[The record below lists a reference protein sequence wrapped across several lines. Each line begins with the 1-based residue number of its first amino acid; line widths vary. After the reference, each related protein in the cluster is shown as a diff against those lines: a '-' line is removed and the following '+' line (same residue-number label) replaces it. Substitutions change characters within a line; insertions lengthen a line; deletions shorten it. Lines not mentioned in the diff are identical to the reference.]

1 MHRVD
6 TRVSAVIVAAMALGG
21 GFARAQQTPAAP
33 NATAAAA
40 IPAAVQVHIDH
51 VMTAWKDTP
60 GGIGLLPA
68 AIDDA
73 KIAEE
78 HAHNTDLEG
87 RVNDFI
93 LYSGYVLNAL
103 NPGAETQALL
113 KTAYARLVVTD
124 PKLKDAIP
132 GSGYGVK
139 KAVAGALQHV
149 QLAAKAEGASEN
161 VKTHAMHVATSLENV
176 VKWTDQSIALAQ
188 KILMVKTAPE
198 GQPLVTELE
207 NLAVRI
213 TGGVDANSDGR
224 IGWEA
229 GEGGLE
235 QAEMHMQLMM
245 KGAPASSSTSSKGS
259 EVVVAE
265 KPSPQQISPDRIV
278 AEWMLRMG
286 GAVVLEGQ
294 RAQITDLADLPAAD
308 FTIHTLNFTGI
319 TMYAASMQDELRRL
333 PPLPH
338 LKELYVNGRLWYDQ
352 PAPRVAATMSLFSES
367 PELEKLILSKPV
379 QTYIPL
385 NDSVVD
391 GLASLKNL
399 KQLRVSQ
406 TRLPGLSLSKFPLTH
421 LDMNYVVMF
430 NDDGMAGLKGMT
442 TLSKLYL
449 RGTSVTD
456 DGLKNLANL
465 TNLTELDLSDDKIT
479 DEGMA
484 ALAKL
489 TKLRRLNLQG
499 ADITDAGLDVV
510 KNMPELEELS
520 LYRTK
525 VSNAGLTK
533 LATLK
538 NLRSV
543 DLRYSLATGSGVHE
557 LATHL
562 PNTEI
567 LSQDTGGREVI
578 RKVQAASV
586 MNSGEAA
593 IAEWLKSIGGKVE
606 MTNGHVTS
614 VSMKS
619 TSITDREMAIL
630 TKLPQLTA
638 LDLQHT
644 EISSDGLS
652 SLSSITSLQSL
663 DIGHTLLGDNS
674 LTSLSP
680 LVNLR
685 SLHLTSTLVQGPGL
699 AAISALTN
707 LRELNLDGAP
717 LGNEGM
723 EHVAK
728 IYGLETLSLRY
739 TNLTDPAMEQIG
751 KLKNLRRLDLSSV
764 DVTEKGLMSLVGMN
778 NLVDLDLSFARFA
791 EPGLQVLVALPQLK
805 RLGLEQTSVTD
816 KAMVWVAALPKLE
829 ALNLNYT
836 TVGDAGFLK
845 LSGITTL
852 TELKLDRTDI
862 GDASLQVLSAQKN
875 LKYADLYHTLISAQ
889 GHTTLTKALPRCEIN
904 YSLDAIRSRRRT

>member
-1 MHRVD
+1 MCRGYV
-6 TRVSAVIVAAMALGG
+6 RAAAAIVAATAVGMGS
-21 GFARAQQTPAAP
+21 ARAQQPAAD
-33 NATAAAA
+33 
-40 IPAAVQVHIDH
+40 PAQVHIAH
-51 VMTAWKDTP
+51 IMTSWSDTP
-60 GGIGLLPA
+60 GQIGLLPA
-68 AIDDA
+68 AIADA
-73 KIAEE
+73 KLAEE

-103 NPGAETQALL
+103 NPGAETQGLL

-124 PKLKDAIP
+124 PHLKDAVP

-149 QLAAKAEGASEN
+149 QLAAKTPGASES
-161 VKTHAMHVATSLENV
+161 VKMHAMHVQTSLENV
-176 VKWTDQSIALAQ
+176 AKWTDQAIVLAQ
-188 KILMVKTAPE
+188 KILTVKTAPE

-213 TGGVDANSDGR
+213 TGGFDANNDGR

-235 QAEMHMQLMM
+235 QAEMHMHLMM
-245 KGAPASSSTSSKGS
+245 KGGADTTSSRAS
-259 EVVVAE
+259 EPVVARE
-265 KPSPQQISPDRIV
+265 KPSPEQISADRIV

-286 GAVVLEGQ
+286 GSVVLEGQ
-294 RAQITDLADLPAAD
+294 RTLITDLADLPTDD
-308 FTIHTLNFTGI
+308 FTLRALNFTGI
-319 TMYAASMQDELRRL
+319 TMYAASLQDELRRL

-338 LKELYVNGRLWYDQ
+338 LKELYINGRLWYDQ
-352 PAPRVAATMSLFSES
+352 PAPRVAATMSLFTES
-367 PELEKLILSKPV
+367 PELEKLVISKPV
-379 QTYIPL
+379 QTYIPW
-385 NDSVVD
+385 NDSVLE
-391 GLASLKNL
+391 GLSSLKNL
-399 KQLRVSQ
+399 KVLRAHQ

-430 NDDGMAGLKGMT
+430 NDDGMASLKGMT
-442 TLSKLYL
+442 GLTELYL

-456 DGLKNLANL
+456 DGLKNVAEL

-484 ALAKL
+484 SLAKL

-499 ADITDAGLDVV
+499 AEITDAALDIV
-510 KNMPELEELS
+510 KNMTALEELS

-525 VSNAGLTK
+525 ISNAGLTK
-533 LATLK
+533 LAGLK
-538 NLRSV
+538 NLRTV
-543 DLRYSLATGSGVHE
+543 DLRYSLTTGSGVRE
-557 LATHL
+557 LAGRL
-562 PNTEI
+562 PNAEI
-567 LSQDTGGREVI
+567 LSQDTAGRDVI
-578 RKVQAASV
+578 RKVQASAV
-586 MNSGEAA
+586 ANNGEAA
-593 IAEWLKSIGGKVE
+593 IGEWLKSIGGKVE
-606 MTNGHVTS
+606 MTGGHVTS
-614 VSMKS
+614 VSMRS
-619 TSITDREMAIL
+619 TSITDREMAVL
-630 TKLPQLTA
+630 TKLPQLS
-638 LDLQHT
+638 DLNLEQT

-652 SLSSITSLQSL
+652 SIAAIKSLRSL
-663 DIGHTLLGDNS
+663 NLGHTLLGDNALAS
-674 LTSLSP
+674 LTP

-685 SLHLTSTLVQGPGL
+685 TLHLSSTLVQGPGL
-699 AAISALTN
+699 SAISGLTN

-739 TNLTDPAMEQIG
+739 TNLTDPAMDQIG

-791 EPGLQVLVALPQLK
+791 EPGLQVLLALPQLR
-805 RLGLEQTSVTD
+805 RLGLEQTSISD
-816 KAMVWVAALPKLE
+816 KGMVWVAALPHLE

-836 TVGDAGFLK
+836 TVSDAGFAK
-845 LSGITTL
+845 LSGISTL

-862 GDASLQVLSAQKN
+862 GDSSVAVLTAQKN
-875 LKYADLYHTLISAQ
+875 LKYADLYHTLISEQ
-889 GHTTLTKALPRCEIN
+889 GHSTLAKALPKCEIN